1 MGLGADVQS
10 RSVDT
15 SGAGHGEDDANAPRL
30 SSVIAF
36 GGRIVRFGSAI
47 RKE

>member
-1 MGLGADVQS
+1 MGLGADVPS

-15 SGAGHGEDDANAPRL
+15 SGAGHGEDANAPRL